1 MNAGLTV
8 GTFFVRRFIVR
19 RGEVR
24 RRFQGHPDSAPE
36 RLLLLFRELFD
47 REKKKKSGLLP
58 VFPLFLNILRLVL
71 HLSLTEA
78 EQI

>member
-1 MNAGLTV
+1 M
-8 GTFFVRRFIVR
+8 FR
-19 RGEVR
+19 EVR
-24 RRFQGHPDSAPE
+24 HRFPGHTDSDPE
-36 RLLLLFRELFD
+36 KLLLLFRELFNI
-47 REKKKKSGLLP
+47 EKKSGLLL